1 MRAHFAPMY
10 NQHQNL
16 LDVKIQSAA
25 STNVRLGHEIA
36 QQREEIER
44 LVTLVETLG
53 KDLDGAN
60 EGMEGVEDGNGVE
73 GLSARAREA
82 EEVLIAYGG

>member
-1 MRAHFAPMY
+1 MRAHLAPMY

-16 LDVKIQSAA
+16 LNTKIQTAA

-44 LVTLVETLG
+44 LVTLVETLVR
-53 KDLDGAN
+53 DLDGAN
-60 EGMEGVEDGNGVE
+60 EGIEGVEDGNGVE

-82 EEVLIAYGG
+82 EEVLIANGG

>member
-1 MRAHFAPMY
+1 MRAHLAPIY
-10 NQHQNL
+10 NQQETL
-16 LDVKIQSAA
+16 LNTRIQTTA
-25 STNVRLGHEIA
+25 STNIHLAQEIT

-44 LVTLVETLG
+44 LVSLVEALVN
-53 KDLDGAN
+53 DLDGAN

-82 EEVLIAYGG
+82 EEVIIANGS